1 MEAFGQQYGYVLY
14 EHTMT
19 EVVSGKVQPG
29 DRARDRARDRAILYI
44 NDERKGIID
53 SQYQKYLNVSV

>member
-29 DRARDRARDRAILYI
+29 DRARDRAILYI

-53 SQYQKYLNVSV
+53 SQYQKSLNVSV